1 MQAFCFA
8 VNGRWQEEE
17 LENQRKQRW
26 RPELAQEGKG
36 GPQLEARLAVL
47 PCGVV
52 ERDLGGS
59 TGGCPQSERENQPKC
74 EI

>member
-47 PCGVV
+47 PGGAG
-52 ERDLGGS
+52 ERDPWWLYRGVSSVRKGES
-59 TGGCPQSERENQPKC
+59 A
-74 EI
+74 